1 MVDEL
6 SFRRAQPRDFTAVRS
21 LAEELAA
28 HIEAPLPPLTLE
40 RFLSFYVNDNAPM
53 HLLLALRGDRVL
65 GMIAWV
71 LTHELYSADACV
83 YISDVAVHAA
93 ERGQGIGKAL
103 MAQAEAWGR
112 AHGAQKLAWDV
123 WERNFTAKAFY
134 ERLGAVINREAVT
147 HVLTVADG

>member
-1 MVDEL
+1 MADAL
-6 SFRRAQPRDFTAVRS
+6 SFRTAQARDFTAVRS
-21 LAEELAA
+21 LAEELAV

-40 RFLSFYVNDNAPM
+40 RFMSFYVNDNAPM
-53 HLLLALRGDRVL
+53 RLVLAVRDDRVV

-103 MAQAEAWGR
+103 MAQAKAWGR

-123 WERNFTAKAFY
+123 WDSNFPAKAFY

-147 HVLTVADG
+147 HVLTVVDG

>member
-1 MVDEL
+1 MADAL
-6 SFRRAQPRDFTAVRS
+6 SFRMAQARDFSAVCG
-21 LAEELAA
+21 LAEELAV
-28 HIEAPLPPLTLE
+28 HIEAPLPPLKLE
-40 RFLSFYVNDNAPM
+40 RFLTFYVNDDAPM
-53 HLLLALRGDRVL
+53 HLLLALRGERVV

-103 MAQAEAWGR
+103 MAQAKAWGR

-123 WERNFTAKAFY
+123 WDRNFSARAFY
-134 ERLGAVINREAVT
+134 ERLGAVINREAIT

>member
-1 MVDEL
+1 MADEL
-6 SFRRAQPRDFTAVRS
+6 SFRWAQPRDFNAVRS

-71 LTHELYSADACV
+71 LTHELYSADTCV

-103 MAQAEAWGR
+103 MAQAKAWGR

>member
-1 MVDEL
+1 MVDAL
-6 SFRRAQPRDFTAVRS
+6 SFRRAQARDFTAVCG
-21 LAEELAA
+21 LAEELAV

-40 RFLSFYVNDNAPM
+40 RFLTFYVNDDAPM

-103 MAQAEAWGR
+103 MAQAKAWGR
-112 AHGAQKLAWDV
+112 DHGAQKLAWDV

-147 HVLTVADG
+147 HVLAVADG